1 MQFDQDGH
9 SDVQRQL
16 LITLVHGTWGR
27 GFFPKPQNQNRR
39 PFWFED
45 GSPFLA
51 RLTAGLGDIPHKTW
65 PLLWSGANSIFVTDK
80 TAHALADHLAAE
92 HGEHPKAT
100 QLVIAHSHGGNIA
113 LRALHHL
120 QHRDASQLKG
130 AESANP
136 LVVTLATPFIE
147 VHAAERPSAPHVR
160 MTLILTIL
168 ILFDFSMLTL
178 VFYWEPLFESFEK
191 RQYFSVKYVA
201 FWIVFGFFS
210 VLIHWWGLRWGLK
223 SSTRRKLVQALNQV
237 TQLGEAVS
245 ADRLLVIRAVNDE
258 AALIMALGTIVN
270 FLTERFILNVFT
282 FVFPLLVGMGVIGW
296 QLDWLSMKSWWNV
309 TIIVALM
316 SGVIVLVIMMYSLL
330 MTSRLVHGRELAT
343 SPMECQINTQS
354 TPDGVGAK
362 IVTLVRDTYA
372 KSLRHGIYDHEDC
385 AKTVSDWV
393 RFRLETN

>member
-1 MQFDQDGH
+1 
-9 SDVQRQL
+9 
-16 LITLVHGTWGR
+16 
-27 GFFPKPQNQNRR
+27 
-39 PFWFED
+39 
-45 GSPFLA
+45 
-51 RLTAGLGDIPHKTW
+51 
-65 PLLWSGANSIFVTDK
+65 
-80 TAHALADHLAAE
+80 
-92 HGEHPKAT
+92 
-100 QLVIAHSHGGNIA
+100 
-113 LRALHHL
+113 
-120 QHRDASQLKG
+120 
-130 AESANP
+130 
-136 LVVTLATPFIE
+136 
-147 VHAAERPSAPHVR
+147 
-160 MTLILTIL
+160 
-168 ILFDFSMLTL
+168 
-178 VFYWEPLFESFEK
+178 
-191 RQYFSVKYVA
+191 
-201 FWIVFGFFS
+201 
-210 VLIHWWGLRWGLK
+210 
-223 SSTRRKLVQALNQV
+223 
-237 TQLGEAVS
+237 
-245 ADRLLVIRAVNDE
+245 
-258 AALIMALGTIVN
+258 MALGTIVN